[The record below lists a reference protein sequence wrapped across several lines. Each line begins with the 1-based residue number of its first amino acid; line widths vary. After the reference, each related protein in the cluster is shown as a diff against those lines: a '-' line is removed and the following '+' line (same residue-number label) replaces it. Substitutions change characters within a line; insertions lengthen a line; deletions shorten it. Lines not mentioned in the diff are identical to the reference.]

1 MEIIDLPNVS
11 VKNSSFSSNNTKFRD
26 INTQALKAF
35 IENEES
41 YITREYETS
50 YEPIQKGIIS
60 LVDVYLLSL
69 KELVF
74 NDNH

>member
-1 MEIIDLPNVS
+1 MIPQRTTLVQNCEFTDNSANSWLMEIIDLPNVS

-50 YEPIQKGIIS
+50 YEPI
-60 LVDVYLLSL
+60 
-69 KELVF
+69 
-74 NDNH
+74 